1 LFIADVRAVP
11 LGRQLI
17 FFISTTAVRSIIR
30 RKRMRQSALYLEIS
44 RGRRNAEKHFH
55 KETHRLAAAGNIGR
69 SATVPP
75 QDNVNIQL
83 GFVIGNYFSLL
94 RSLFSD
100 VIPATVLARIP
111 RRILECGCS
120 CALYAIT
127 SKLSRR
133 RSRRLVSLAA
143 WNFS

>member
-1 LFIADVRAVP
+1 MFIADVRASSLRRRSSLSRRRRRHSRLSQKKTHAATAPPRDFPGGEARKNILTKKLIV
-11 LGRQLI
+11 LQLQV
-17 FFISTTAVRSIIR
+17 T
-30 RKRMRQSALYLEIS
+30 SAS
-44 RGRRNAEKHFH
+44 
-55 KETHRLAAAGNIGR
+55 
-69 SATVPP
+69 P

-111 RRILECGCS
+111 RRILECACS

-127 SKLSRR
+127 SGLSRR
-133 RSRRLVSLAA
+133 RRVVSPAA